1 MSRKSL
7 YFTVPAVAVAATAGA
22 GSANAA
28 LMTQV
33 YDYSA
38 ATLGQSYNVTIGTNS
53 TAQYKF
59 SKTLFDGTVL
69 EGLNG
74 SGIGATPVYFLPTI
88 GTPGDTYVNS
98 VSTSDWDIPFVNDQA
113 HFKLKFDLNGETT
126 FGFATITNGTKLAT
140 ITYDALPAVPEPA
153 TWALAILGFGLA
165 GAALRRRQGALATA

>member
-28 LMTQV
+28 LFTQL

-38 ATLGQSYNVTIGTNS
+38 TNLGDSYNVTIGSNP

-69 EGLNG
+69 QGLNG
-74 SGIGATPVYFLPTI
+74 SGIGATPVYGFPTV
-88 GTPGDTYVNS
+88 GTASDTYVS
-98 VSTSDWDIPFVNDQA
+98 AVSTSDWNIPFFDDQA
-113 HFKLKFDLNGETT
+113 HFKLKFDLNGATT
-126 FGFATITNGTKLAT
+126 FGFATINNGTKLAT